1 LVLKVLKN
9 NFMERLIRINSEIV
23 EKRPGVDRFA
33 VQKIFNE
40 LGVKREYFINGDWT
54 SNVSCGQVP
63 DKRRFSLSREDFS
76 MARNTYNA
84 WKLLTNNSISDP
96 VNKEEIMN
104 RIMEPQLTDRYY
116 GLFDTLFGCKFNF
129 SLNLF
134 IPWGV
139 RALGTFGDPEIQV
152 LDKIKILSDRLKFNC
167 KVRNKVLIM
176 PADIYATEVNNIDP
190 ELVGR
195 YFSKITA
202 EAESRGFE
210 VEPWSTI
217 RAKNRQRYEELANR
231 LDKNEIKRILSP
243 FVIDS
248 AMKAAKK
255 RSNRTSSEDI
265 ENAAF
270 AYLRERMCE
279 ADIIEET
286 RKPVKVSAVAKNKD
300 NEVDRALPRVYLIP
314 PEEQF
319 PWLKQYE

>member
-1 LVLKVLKN
+1 
-9 NFMERLIRINSEIV
+9 MERFIKINSEIV
-23 EKRPGVDRFA
+23 EKKPGVDRFA
-33 VQKIFNE
+33 VQKIFKE
-40 LGVKREYFINGDWT
+40 LGVKREYLLNGNWID
-54 SNVSCGQVP
+54 NVSSGQIP
-63 DKRRFSLSREDFS
+63 DKKRFSLSNDNLY

-84 WKLLTNNSISDP
+84 WKLLTNNFISDP
-96 VNKEEIMN
+96 VNKEEVIN

-116 GLFDTLFGCKFNF
+116 GLFDTLFGCEFNF

-139 RALGTFGDPEIQV
+139 RTLGTFGDSEIKV
-152 LDKIKILSDRLKFNC
+152 LDKIKILSNLLESNC

-176 PADIYATEVNNIDP
+176 PADIYATEVNNINP
-190 ELVGR
+190 ELVNR
-195 YFSKITA
+195 YFSEITT
-202 EAESRGFE
+202 EAENRGFE
-210 VEPWSTI
+210 VEPWSDI
-217 RAKNRQRYEELANR
+217 RAKNRQRYEESANK

-243 FVIDS
+243 FIIDS

-300 NEVDRALPRVYLIP
+300 NEVDRNLPRVYLIP
-314 PEEQF
+314 PGEQF
-319 PWLKQYE
+319 PWLK